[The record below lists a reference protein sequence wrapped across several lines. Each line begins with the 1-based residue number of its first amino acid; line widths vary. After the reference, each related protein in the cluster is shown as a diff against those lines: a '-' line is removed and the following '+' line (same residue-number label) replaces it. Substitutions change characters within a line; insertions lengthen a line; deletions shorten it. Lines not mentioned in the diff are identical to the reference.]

1 MFLGEKKDFNTKDF
15 ENFKFNVE
23 INNNNKAAYIIV
35 KTIIIYKDTFLLNI
49 TKLNHNSLKE
59 NLILFYNDYS
69 Y

>member
-1 MFLGEKKDFNTKDF
+1 VFLGEKKDFNTKDF

>member
-1 MFLGEKKDFNTKDF
+1 VFLGEKKDFNTKDF

-59 NLILFYNDYS
+59 NLLLFYNDYP

>member
-23 INNNNKAAYIIV
+23 INNNSKAAYIIV
-35 KTIIIYKDTFLLNI
+35 KPIIIYKDTFLLNI